1 MAQTLL
7 RKSVAALART
17 REIPTPDLRPLDAVV
32 AELQPHEPVH
42 ALRPA
47 TLARTAAH
55 FVAGFPGETLYAV
68 KCNADPRTL
77 RALWDGGVRGFDC
90 ASPAEI
96 ALVRSMFG
104 RAATIAYMHP
114 VRARAAIREAYGRHA
129 VRRFVLDSVAEF
141 DKIREET
148 AAKPGTLDL
157 IVRIAPPVVAG
168 ADKPLHDLSGKFG
181 ASAADAVALLR
192 RVRPFARTL
201 GISFH
206 VGSQNAD
213 PQAFAR
219 AIAHADALAR
229 EAGVAVEVLDV
240 GGGFPVAYPGQE
252 VPPIDAF
259 FAAIKQAHAACH
271 TLANTALWAEPGRAL
286 VAAGGSVVVQVQARR
301 GNTLYINDGVYGA
314 LADAGVP
321 GLRYPTR
328 LLRASAADTVAYDFY
343 GPTCDSADHMKGPFV
358 LPGDVCEGDWI
369 ELGQLGAYG
378 AVLRTGFNGFE
389 RAHLIEVEG

>member
-114 VRARAAIREAYGRHA
+114 VRARAAIPSCACMPARAPA
-129 VRRFVLDSVAEF
+129 
-141 DKIREET
+141 T
-148 AAKPGTLDL
+148 ALPNWL
-157 IVRIAPPVVAG
+157 PPAG
-168 ADKPLHDLSGKFG
+168 AGSG
-181 ASAADAVALLR
+181 
-192 RVRPFARTL
+192 
-201 GISFH
+201 
-206 VGSQNAD
+206 
-213 PQAFAR
+213 
-219 AIAHADALAR
+219 
-229 EAGVAVEVLDV
+229 
-240 GGGFPVAYPGQE
+240 
-252 VPPIDAF
+252 
-259 FAAIKQAHAACH
+259 
-271 TLANTALWAEPGRAL
+271 
-286 VAAGGSVVVQVQARR
+286 
-301 GNTLYINDGVYGA
+301 
-314 LADAGVP
+314 
-321 GLRYPTR
+321 
-328 LLRASAADTVAYDFY
+328 
-343 GPTCDSADHMKGPFV
+343 
-358 LPGDVCEGDWI
+358 
-369 ELGQLGAYG
+369 
-378 AVLRTGFNGFE
+378 
-389 RAHLIEVEG
+389 